1 MKRILFLLLVLAA
14 AMPAAFELQAQTPGT
29 DGRQHLQRE
38 RIREGRRNGDLTRR
52 EARKLRREQRHIQR
66 MERRAQRDGQVGPRE
81 KRKLDR
87 AQDRASRNIFRKK
100 HNRRSR

>member
-14 AMPAAFELQAQTPGT
+14 AMPAAFELQAQTPDT
-29 DGRQHLQRE
+29 DGRQRLQRE
-38 RIREGRRNGDLTRR
+38 RIREGRRHGELTRR

-66 MERRAQRDGQVGPRE
+66 MENRAERDGKLTPRE
-81 KRKLDR
+81 QRKLDR

-100 HNRRSR
+100 HNRGGR